1 MSIIGITGKSGT
13 GKSLLS
19 KKLKSEDT
27 FIIDID
33 KISRAFFIEHH
44 DTIEQT
50 IYYLQ
55 NRHNTLIENSQAFWD
70 LLMATRKEEDSLSDP
85 LWQGIESKTTE
96 LIKSS
101 TSSNIV
107 LDYALL
113 PKTNLF
119 SLCDYTV
126 LLLPYNDSLRKQA
139 VIRRDN
145 LQDTKRLD
153 RRDKFSIDYQR
164 YKFDKIFINTYD
176 EPSISSL
183 AKSILEELELSA
195 LEKDD
200 SSQEK

>member
-107 LDYALL
+107 L
-113 PKTNLF
+113 
-119 SLCDYTV
+119 
-126 LLLPYNDSLRKQA
+126 
-139 VIRRDN
+139 
-145 LQDTKRLD
+145 
-153 RRDKFSIDYQR
+153 
-164 YKFDKIFINTYD
+164 
-176 EPSISSL
+176 
-183 AKSILEELELSA
+183 LS
-195 LEKDD
+195 
-200 SSQEK
+200 